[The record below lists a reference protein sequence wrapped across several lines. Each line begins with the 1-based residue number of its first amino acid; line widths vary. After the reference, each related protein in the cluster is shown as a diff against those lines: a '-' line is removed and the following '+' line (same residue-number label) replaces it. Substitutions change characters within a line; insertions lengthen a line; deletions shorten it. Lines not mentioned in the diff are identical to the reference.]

1 MGIIKSTNVPPT
13 LETFSMRDIE
23 AQARIIITRAQ
34 QEADKIVSEAHV
46 EGARIRQKSYD
57 DGNAAGTQDGLKK
70 GTEDGKAAGKA
81 AALAENRAKLEQ
93 LLKTFTTAVSE
104 MNASR
109 AKLESTAA
117 TEVIKLAVAIARRVT
132 KLQGSLDPSVL
143 TENVRSAMKL
153 AVHAADI
160 RISVHPS
167 QKQGLS
173 ELMPQLKMQWPS
185 VSHVDLIDDAAM
197 AVGSC
202 RVFTASGHV
211 DAELDQQID
220 RVAADLLPGAQGVVA

>member
-1 MGIIKSTNVPPT
+1 MGLIKSAKAPPM

-23 AQARIIITRAQ
+23 QQARAIIARAQ
-34 QEADKIVSEAHV
+34 QQADQIVSDANI

-57 DGNAAGTQDGLKK
+57 DGYAAGMQDGLKK
-70 GTEDGKAAGKA
+70 GTEDGRTAGKA
-81 AALAENRAKLEQ
+81 AALAENKAKLEQ
-93 LLKTFTTAVSE
+93 LMKTFTTAVSE
-104 MNASR
+104 MNAQR

-117 TEVIKLAVAIARRVT
+117 SEVIKLAVAIARRVT

-153 AVHAADI
+153 AVHAADV
-160 RISVHPS
+160 RIAVHPS
-167 QKQGLS
+167 QKLGLG
-173 ELMPQLKMQWPS
+173 ELLPQLKMQWPS
-185 VSHVDLIDDAAM
+185 VSHIELAEDATM

-211 DAELDQQID
+211 DAELDQQVD
-220 RVAADLLPGAQGVVA
+220 RVAAELLPNAQGAMA

>member
-1 MGIIKSTNVPPT
+1 MGLIKSTNAPPT

-23 AQARIIITRAQ
+23 AQARIIIARAQ
-34 QEADKIVSEAHV
+34 EQAEQILSEAHV

-57 DGNAAGTQDGLKK
+57 DGYAAGTQDGLKK
-70 GTEDGKAAGKA
+70 GTEDGRAAGKA
-81 AALAENRAKLEQ
+81 AALAEHRAKLEQ
-93 LLKTFTTAVSE
+93 LLKTFTAAVSE

-117 TEVIKLAVAIARRVT
+117 SEVIKLAVAIARRVT
-132 KLQGSLDPSVL
+132 KLQGTLDPNVL

-153 AVHAADI
+153 AVHAADV
-160 RISVHPS
+160 RIAVHPS
-167 QKQGLS
+167 QKQ
-173 ELMPQLKMQWPS
+173 ELTELLPQLKLQWPS
-185 VSHVDLIDDAAM
+185 VSHVELINDAAM
-197 AVGSC
+197 AAGSC

-220 RVAADLLPGAQGVVA
+220 RVAADLLPSGAVA